1 MILLRRIT
9 LWQVLWLLGMSV
21 ATHLARAQN
30 DSFQT
35 IDKKS
40 RESIVYIHAE
50 KLPKDGVAAPDET
63 SGTGFIIS
71 KSGYVLTNAH
81 LLLKEDDASVVKYEG
96 SVRSRYLPPLPL
108 ILVTKDESTDIALF
122 ELPDTGVEW
131 KPLTLDLPNIKKD
144 WDKEKPMATSSAL
157 FTMGFP
163 FQSDLSSATGILSNR
178 VGQRGN
184 WQTTL
189 PINYGNSGS
198 PVFRS
203 DGSVVGIAQGGM
215 DQAQGITYVVPI
227 AYAIPL
233 VSMARGIAF
242 ASRNNGN
249 EDNVSTVAFF
259 ARVDNGHE
267 REVRET
273 FCGPKGTMASVQDVS
288 TITKAGEK
296 TYFTGFDVS
305 ANRPNCVIVAA
316 HISAVD
322 RNDASIVDPAM
333 SGFTRAKA
341 VQSGGWLG
349 AGLNIRFNP
358 EAALAPAAVQGH

>member
-9 LWQVLWLLGMSV
+9 FWKMLWLLGML
-21 ATHLARAQN
+21 AAAPFARAQN

-35 IDKKS
+35 IDKES
-40 RESIVYIHAE
+40 RKSIVYIHAE
-50 KLPKDGVAAPDET
+50 RLPKDGVAAPYET

-108 ILVTKDESTDIALF
+108 FLVAKDESIDIALF
-122 ELPDTGVEW
+122 ELPDTGTEW
-131 KPLTLDLPNIKKD
+131 KPLTLDLPNLKKD
-144 WDKEKPMATSSAL
+144 WKNEKPMTTSSPL

-178 VGQRGN
+178 VGPHGN

-227 AYAIPL
+227 THAYPL
-233 VSMARGIAF
+233 VSMAGGVAF
-242 ASRNNGN
+242 GSRSKGGEN
-249 EDNVSTVAFF
+249 NVSTVAFF
-259 ARVDNGHE
+259 ARVGEGDE
-267 REVRET
+267 REVRKT
-273 FCGPKGTMASVQDVS
+273 FCGPDGTMASVQDVS

-305 ANRPNCVIVAA
+305 ADRPNCVTVAA
-316 HISAVD
+316 HISAVG
-322 RNDASIVDPAM
+322 RNDASIVDPTM
-333 SGFTRAKA
+333 SGFTHAKA
-341 VQSGGWLG
+341 DQKGGWLG

-358 EAALAPAAVQGH
+358 ESAPAAAAAQGH